1 MAGLELPKNEYPIY
15 RQTEIKNLSAFFIT
29 LKKEKTDMFRARP
42 IDSSHFLCMRR
53 AADRCLCSKKTRC
66 NPVQCAYDNQI

>member
-1 MAGLELPKNEYPIY
+1 
-15 RQTEIKNLSAFFIT
+15 
-29 LKKEKTDMFRARP
+29 MFRARP